1 MRFGLFHE
9 RGQRPALGLGNE
21 RSRVFWW
28 DLQRLE
34 EGPAEGE
41 GGFKV
46 PGKKGRRDGPGG
58 GGAGGG
64 LLALGVGGGSRPGL
78 GREESIASSVSHASS
93 AAVSSAAAS
102 AASSVS
108 ADSQAAAAAAA
119 GSVGNPAA
127 APASAS
133 TAAPATGSGDLAREK
148 EREKEKEGR
157 VVKASVGVG
166 DPFHPIPA
174 HKSAVVGK
182 VTFAMRQISWSRGG
196 EWAVAVGDQ
205 GMVCLFR
212 RLEDGVGGSTS

>member
-9 RGQRPALGLGNE
+9 HGQRPALGLGNE

-58 GGAGGG
+58 GV
-64 LLALGVGGGSRPGL
+64 VGGGSRPGL

-108 ADSQAAAAAAA
+108 AVSADNSQAAAATAAA
-119 GSVGNPAA
+119 SVGNPAA
-127 APASAS
+127 APV
-133 TAAPATGSGDLAREK
+133 TGSGDLAREK
-148 EREKEKEGR
+148 EREKEKEKEVAAKEGR

-166 DPFHPIPA
+166 DPFYPIPA
-174 HKSAVVGK
+174 HKSVVVGK
-182 VTFAMRQISWSRGG
+182 VTFATRQISWSRGG

-212 RLEDGVGGSTS
+212 RLEDVVGGSAS

>member
-1 MRFGLFHE
+1 M
-9 RGQRPALGLGNE
+9 GNE

-58 GGAGGG
+58 AGAGGG
-64 LLALGVGGGSRPGL
+64 LLGLGVGGGSRPGL

-93 AAVSSAAAS
+93 AAVSSVAASAAS

-108 ADSQAAAAAAA
+108 ADSGQAVVAAAAASA
-119 GSVGNPAA
+119 GNLAA

-133 TAAPATGSGDLAREK
+133 AAAPATGSGDPAREK
-148 EREKEKEGR
+148 EREREREKEKEKEVAAKEGR

-182 VTFAMRQISWSRGG
+182 VTFATRQISWSRGG

-212 RLEDGVGGSTS
+212 RLEDGVGSTS

>member
-1 MRFGLFHE
+1 M
-9 RGQRPALGLGNE
+9 
-21 RSRVFWW
+21 
-28 DLQRLE
+28 QRLE
-34 EGPAEGE
+34 EGPAESE
-41 GGFKV
+41 AGFKV

-58 GGAGGG
+58 G
-64 LLALGVGGGSRPGL
+64 GVGGGSRPGL

-108 ADSQAAAAAAA
+108 ADNGQAAAATAAA
-119 GSVGNPAA
+119 SVGNPA
-127 APASAS
+127 
-133 TAAPATGSGDLAREK
+133 AAPATGSGDLAREK
-148 EREKEKEGR
+148 EREKEKEKEVAAKEGR

-174 HKSAVVGK
+174 HKSVVVGK
-182 VTFAMRQISWSRGG
+182 VTFATRQISWSRGG

-212 RLEDGVGGSTS
+212 RLEDGVSGSAS